1 MNSIEQTSLPIGE
14 RGPTITIT
22 HTNEDGTLVVG
33 TERGDG
39 SRDALRAA
47 RFRWSRSLGMWF
59 MPQSR
64 GQAARRARIDQLA
77 GGLRDAGFD
86 VEVQIE
92 EYDPAAAFEALQ
104 GAATERSDRLAERAE
119 TERRLGDARSQA
131 AHGAVAGI
139 PFGQPILVGH
149 HSERHHR
156 AAIARS
162 DRNEAAAREHHAN
175 AARAADRS
183 DGALREATRRE
194 TPVVMGRKVERL
206 EAEER
211 SLKRI
216 LQTATGTYADR
227 MRKRHQ
233 EVQAEID
240 FLKEAIGQSGAR
252 QYTAADFQVGD
263 LARVR
268 GRWSEVARVNRK
280 TLAFKTAYSWTD
292 NYPYHEVTGRRAAGD
307 TGQGAG
313 A

>member
-1 MNSIEQTSLPIGE
+1 MSSIEQAALPAGE

-64 GQAARRARIDQLA
+64 GRAARRARIDQLA

-92 EYDPAAAFEALQ
+92 EYHPAAAFEALQ

-119 TERRLGDARSQA
+119 ERSVAVARQA
-131 AHGAVAGI
+131 A
-139 PFGQPILVGH
+139 
-149 HSERHHR
+149 
-156 AAIARS
+156 
-162 DRNEAAAREHHAN
+162 
-175 AARAADRS
+175 
-183 DGALREATRRE
+183 RRE
-194 TPVVMGRKVERL
+194 SPVVMGRKVERL

-227 MRKRHQ
+227 MRERHQ
-233 EVQAEID
+233 EVQAEIA
-240 FLKEAIGQSGAR
+240 FLKDAIGQSGAR
-252 QYTAADFQVGD
+252 QYTAAAFQVGD

-268 GRWSEVARVNRK
+268 GRWREVARVNRK

-307 TGQGAG
+307 SGQESAPDTAVSPLAISNVNPKGTPA
-313 A
+313 